1 MRLEE
6 LVGSLGTFEIEL
18 SEEFRGRKKIVG
30 LRAESKLPNDEGS
43 KFSKSVALLSMNFER
58 ALKRLNT
65 QVKGNP

>member
-1 MRLEE
+1 M
-6 LVGSLGTFEIEL
+6 
-18 SEEFRGRKKIVG
+18 G

-43 KFSKSVALLSMNFER
+43 EFSKSVALLSMNFER